1 MSQENVEIARKSLEA
16 FRRGEFDLATE
27 PWDPAGEWIPAMAG
41 AVEDKVY
48 RGHADLR
55 RYFEELFE
63 SFSEGRPDD
72 MEFRDLGNRVLVLY
86 TLSVRGRGSGV
97 AINQPGSVGVES
109 FDAQPWCLAITLDTY
124 SHAIPAMQEDAAAK
138 IAALLA

>member
-63 SFSEGRPDD
+63 ASRMRPDD
-72 MEFRDLGNRVLVLY
+72 MEFRDLGNRVARALHAR
-86 TLSVRGRGSGV
+86 VRGRDSGV
-97 AINQPGSVGVES
+97 AINQPGGIVYGCAAGRSSRAEEPSGFPDEAFEAAGLS
-109 FDAQPWCLAITLDTY
+109 EQDA
-124 SHAIPAMQEDAAAK
+124 HADS
-138 IAALLA
+138 